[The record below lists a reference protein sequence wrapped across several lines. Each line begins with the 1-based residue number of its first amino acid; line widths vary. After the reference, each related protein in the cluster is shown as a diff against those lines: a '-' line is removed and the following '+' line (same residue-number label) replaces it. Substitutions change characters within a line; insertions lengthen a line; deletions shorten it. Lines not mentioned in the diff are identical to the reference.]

1 MEETK
6 AKLTEALNKTEADI
20 KAKVNE
26 FTEEYAEQIEATV
39 NAANAAIAAID
50 AWIKVLPE
58 DVQAEIANAESDIKA
73 IITDLST
80 IIKNG
85 GKIEISDVRAKAD
98 KLEGKANDYLNK
110 INKDLTDDER
120 AELEKNKTDV
130 VNKMTIEKKK
140 MEDALT
146 KAEAEA
152 KKYLEKLKAE
162 RKENKE

>member
-1 MEETK
+1 M
-6 AKLTEALNKTEADI
+6 
-20 KAKVNE
+20 
-26 FTEEYAEQIEATV
+26 
-39 NAANAAIAAID
+39 
-50 AWIKVLPE
+50 
-58 DVQAEIANAESDIKA
+58 
-73 IITDLST
+73 ST

-146 KAEAEA
+146 KAETEA

>member
-1 MEETK
+1 M
-6 AKLTEALNKTEADI
+6 
-20 KAKVNE
+20 
-26 FTEEYAEQIEATV
+26 
-39 NAANAAIAAID
+39 
-50 AWIKVLPE
+50 
-58 DVQAEIANAESDIKA
+58 
-73 IITDLST
+73 ST